1 LNYIKIFDPWKNPLC
16 TCPLKYSL
24 NPYTGC
30 SFSCIYCYISSFIK
44 DPFSVRVKK
53 DIIKKIRNDVDKLD
67 KNIYVSLSNSSDPYP
82 YIEEKLNITREILK
96 IFRDEGLKTLIITK
110 SDLVLRDIDILKEM
124 RVSVSITITTFNEIY
139 KILEPYAPT
148 PERRLNALKKLK
160 ENGIK
165 TSIRIDPIIPFVND
179 NINEIEAMIKTLHNF
194 CDQVI
199 VSTLKLKPDSTR
211 RFQEKLPDIYK
222 KFIVYYKEKI
232 RGNLYL
238 DEDYR
243 YKIIYSI
250 YKLAKKY
257 DLDFSS
263 CREGFKELN
272 TNICDG
278 SGHIKNSV

>member
-1 LNYIKIFDPWKNPLC
+1 MK
-16 TCPLKYSL
+16 
-24 NPYTGC
+24 
-30 SFSCIYCYISSFIK
+30 
-44 DPFSVRVKK
+44 VA
-53 DIIKKIRNDVDKLD
+53 
-67 KNIYVSLSNSSDPYP
+67 
-82 YIEEKLNITREILK
+82 
-96 IFRDEGLKTLIITK
+96 
-110 SDLVLRDIDILKEM
+110 
-124 RVSVSITITTFNEIY
+124 VSITITTFNEIY

-148 PERRLNALKKLK
+148 PNRRLNALKKLK

-179 NINEIEAMIKTLHNF
+179 DINEIESIIETVHNF

-199 VSTLKLKPDSTR
+199 VSTLKLRPDSIK

-222 KFIVYYKEKI
+222 KSYYKEKI

-238 DEDYR
+238 DKNYR
-243 YKIIYSI
+243 YKIICNI
-250 YKLAKKY
+250 YNLTKKY